1 MNICLSE
8 LLINAKKS
16 DDRLIFQLIDPDK
29 FKIETFQDCD
39 AVDFYLVGGS
49 IITKG
54 SISETVKSVKI
65 LSGKHVYLFPGDSSQ
80 LTHEADGILLLTLI
94 SGRNSEYLIGQHV
107 KSSFSIKKMN
117 LDVVPT
123 GYILVGNNKTAVH
136 YVSGTDSIPNHKI
149 DIVCATALAG
159 EQLGL
164 KLIYLEG
171 GSGAT
176 ELISTDVVASVRET
190 IDLPI
195 IVGGGIRTKEEI
207 EAFFKAG
214 ATAIVVGNALEN
226 LSPSETVFLNSVKK
240 LVK

>member
-1 MNICLSE
+1 MDFSLSE
-8 LLINAKKS
+8 LLIKARNNG
-16 DDRLIFQLIDPDK
+16 DRLIFQLIDPDK
-29 FKIETFQDCD
+29 FNIEFFQDSE
-39 AVDFYLVGGS
+39 AIDFYLVGGS
-49 IITKG
+49 IITNG
-54 SISETVKSVKI
+54 SVKETVKSVKI
-65 LSGKHVYLFPGDSSQ
+65 LSGKRTYLFPGDSSQ
-80 LTHEADGILLLTLI
+80 LTDEADGVLLLSLI

-107 KSSFSIKKMN
+107 KSSFSIKKMD
-117 LDVVPT
+117 LEVVPT

-176 ELISTDVVASVRET
+176 ELISCDVVNAVSNTV
-190 IDLPI
+190 DLPI
-195 IVGGGIRTKEEI
+195 IVGGGIKTKEQI

-226 LSPSETVFLNSVKK
+226 LSSSETYFLNSVKK
-240 LVK
+240 LN

>member
-1 MNICLSE
+1 MGFSLSE
-8 LLINAKKS
+8 LLFDARKA
-16 DDRLIFQLIDPDK
+16 DDKLIFQLIDPDK
-29 FKIETFQDCD
+29 FKIETFQDCE

-49 IITKG
+49 IITTG
-54 SISETVKSVKI
+54 STQETAKSVKI
-65 LSGKHVYLFPGDSSQ
+65 LSGKRVYLFPGDSSQ
-80 LTHEADGILLLTLI
+80 LTNEADGILLLSLI

-107 KSSFSIKKMN
+107 KSSFNIKKMD
-117 LDVVPT
+117 LDIVPT
-123 GYILVGNNKTAVH
+123 GYILVGDNKTAVH

-176 ELISTDVVASVRET
+176 ELISCDVVKSVFDT

-207 EAFFKAG
+207 EGFFKAG
-214 ATAIVVGNALEN
+214 ATAVVVGNALEN
-226 LSPSETVFLNSVKK
+226 LSASETMFLNSVKK
-240 LVK
+240 LN